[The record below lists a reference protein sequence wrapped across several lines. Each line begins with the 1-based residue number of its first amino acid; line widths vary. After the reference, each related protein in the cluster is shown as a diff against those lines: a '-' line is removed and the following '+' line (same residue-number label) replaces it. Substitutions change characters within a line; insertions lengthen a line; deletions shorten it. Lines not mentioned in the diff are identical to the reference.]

1 MIRLVATDVDGTLLR
16 SDGTASA
23 ATVSALQNLAV
34 PYVLVTGRPRR
45 WVEPLAA
52 KLGCEGAAIVVNGA
66 LTYDL
71 TTGDVVRALTITP
84 DDARACARAIR
95 SELPDALFAVERL
108 SDPPFASEPG
118 YPSVHPDPAA
128 PLLAL
133 DELTAEPVLKLL
145 CRSGSVSETETL
157 YEVARTAC
165 AGHPVELTHS
175 SGTLGLLEIAAAG
188 VDKASALAAYA
199 AHLGISS
206 DEVLA
211 FGDGFNDVPL
221 VAWAGHGVAV
231 ANAHPAVLDVA
242 DEVTAS
248 NDDDGVAEVLVRFG
262 ATLDRSPHR

>member
-23 ATVSALQNLAV
+23 ATVSALQALPV

-45 WVEPLAA
+45 WVDPLAVH
-52 KLGCEGAAIVVNGA
+52 LGCEGAAIVANGA

-71 TTGDVVRALTITP
+71 ATGDVVRALTIRS
-84 DDARACARAIR
+84 DHARACAQAIR
-95 SELPDALFAVERL
+95 RRLPDTLFAVERL

-118 YPSVHPDPAA
+118 YPSVHPDPTA
-128 PLLAL
+128 PLLDLDAL
-133 DELTAEPVLKLL
+133 TEEPVLKLL
-145 CRSGSVSETETL
+145 CRSGSVSEAEEL
-157 YEVARTAC
+157 YAVAQSAC
-165 AGHPVELTHS
+165 GGHPVELTHS
-175 SGTLGLLEIAAAG
+175 SGTIGLLEIAAAG

-199 AHLGISS
+199 GRLGIAS

-248 NDDDGVAEVLVRFG
+248 NDDDGVAQVLARLP
-262 ATLDRSPHR
+262 ALRR